1 MKEKPKQNKSTHQ
14 NVLKKCRGNLML
26 FVLWLYFPFK
36 LIQKLLIELRN
47 KNINTGNPVN
57 AGKWQKALLIRNSH
71 HVPIAQVFLG
81 EMKQKE
87 NSILRLVLCQITWE
101 LLKNYCV
108 SPHTKQFV
116 QNFQQ

>member
-87 NSILRLVLCQITWE
+87 NSILRPVLYQITWE